1 MASSKQRSPAVAVT
15 ILRVVDHADLDLL
28 SGDHDGGM
36 HALPTDSV
44 SLGYFGQRDSDPD
57 LEDGPVPL
65 LGHAQLP
72 QHETGASRIKWSHR
86 VAHQAEPDK
95 GITPICYDLLYIFKG
110 ARSAPGGG
118 WPPHRDSAARA
129 NRRLERGAA
138 SARSWSA
145 SRGETVAR
153 RAPAAFLLALA
164 GHVGAGE
171 HSPPPATARAARPN
185 IGSGAR
191 GHGGGPSLRRPHRE
205 ALQDQPLGRSLRSRR
220 CAMPLAPLRLSLGR
234 DSLGANRRDGRVR
247 TLAGPVATAC
257 SNHPEPCRSQA
268 VTTGGESHVRYRA
281 GHIGRVLQAG
291 GQGFKSP

>member
-1 MASSKQRSPAVAVT
+1 MRITYGRCGLESLPSSCGQLRTATVT
-15 ILRVVDHADLDLL
+15 TF
-28 SGDHDGGM
+28 S
-36 HALPTDSV
+36 TS
-44 SLGYFGQRDSDPD
+44 
-57 LEDGPVPL
+57 
-65 LGHAQLP
+65 
-72 QHETGASRIKWSHR
+72 SR
-86 VAHQAEPDK
+86 
-95 GITPICYDLLYIFKG
+95 
-110 ARSAPGGG
+110 ARG
-118 WPPHRDSAARA
+118 
-129 NRRLERGAA
+129 
-138 SARSWSA
+138 
-145 SRGETVAR
+145 AR
-153 RAPAAFLLALA
+153 RAVAGRRTGIAPREPTADSNAAQHPPAAGRPPGGRPWRAGRRLPSFGPGGPRRRRRALT
-164 GHVGAGE
+164 
-171 HSPPPATARAARPN
+171 PPATARAARPN

-257 SNHPEPCRSQA
+257 SKHPEPCRSQA